1 MSDSD
6 AVIGDLDVAENTG
19 ENTISGII
27 SSAEVTHTDGTEN
40 SVAESQ
46 PPKSPTDKNGKVVSG
61 EGNMADTP
69 SNQNHESERKPAGF
83 GVQRRG
89 GFRQKNVQEVKGHQF
104 VPRFFKQP
112 TFCSHC
118 KDFIW

>member
-1 MSDSD
+1 MSTPTVETPVDSE
-6 AVIGDLDVAENTG
+6 LC
-19 ENTISGII
+19 
-27 SSAEVTHTDGTEN
+27 SSAAIDSECTSDHPE
-40 SVAESQ
+40 Q
-46 PPKSPTDKNGKVVSG
+46 KPI
-61 EGNMADTP
+61 NMADTP
-69 SNQNHESERKPAGF
+69 NQNSERSSRKGGL